1 MDINELIY
9 MREKQMMEYG
19 FSMYTTYL
27 FKKYWNEFSNYIK
40 SKSKN
45 SIYTEEKYLDFIK
58 EKYDPNI
65 NKRKYNEVLIS
76 NFILNDFENYI
87 YKIKNNNKNILV
99 PENFK
104 EIFNSYIYECIS
116 NYNSDS
122 TIKSKKRNCIELLNL
137 FIEFK
142 LNKISDIDKNFV
154 NKIIN
159 HYLDMSNK
167 SNNWI
172 KTRFWVLRDFLNYL
186 YNMNIIYED
195 LKILVPKIK
204 KITHKKLPKV
214 FDTNEI
220 DLFLKEAQNGNKRNY
235 AIFLF
240 AIRYGLRI
248 SDIKNLKFEN
258 IDWKNNI
265 INYTQ
270 QKTKET
276 NELPLTNEIGESLI
290 DYINNERP
298 KCESKYI
305 FITLKPPYTKISNNY
320 NLYDVV
326 NKIIF
331 NSKIKDKQKRG
342 IHCFRHSLAT
352 NLLKTKTSLDIITPI
367 LGHVSKNT
375 TTQYINLNNKSLSN
389 LSLEDIYE

>member
-1 MDINELIY
+1 MANKKTVALDDISYRQIIEAISN
-9 MREKQMMEYG
+9 G
-19 FSMYTTYL
+19 FTYQA
-27 FKKYWNEFSNYIK
+27 
-40 SKSKN
+40 
-45 SIYTEEKYLDFIK
+45 DGK
-58 EKYDPNI
+58 EKKFRPNPQLETI
-65 NKRKYNEVLIS
+65 LKLEAVL
-76 NFILNDFENYI
+76 
-87 YKIKNNNKNILV
+87 
-99 PENFK
+99 
-104 EIFNSYIYECIS
+104 
-116 NYNSDS
+116 
-122 TIKSKKRNCIELLNL
+122 
-137 FIEFK
+137 
-142 LNKISDIDKNFV
+142 
-154 NKIIN
+154 
-159 HYLDMSNK
+159 
-167 SNNWI
+167 
-172 KTRFWVLRDFLNYL
+172 
-186 YNMNIIYED
+186 
-195 LKILVPKIK
+195 
-204 KITHKKLPKV
+204 
-214 FDTNEI
+214 
-220 DLFLKEAQNGNKRNY
+220 
-235 AIFLF
+235 
-240 AIRYGLRI
+240 GLRI